1 VVVIVVYELVNEK
14 FCEAGGEDGLGTII
28 LPRKLE
34 KKITFKILNIVAR
47 RIL

>member
-1 VVVIVVYELVNEK
+1 VVTIGIYEFVNEK
-14 FCEAGGEDGLGTII
+14 FCEAGGEDGLGTVI
-28 LPRKLE
+28 LPRKLK